1 MQYSQQRFFLV
12 CAHSLDW
19 ERDGAHIS
27 LELSTDIDIL
37 PMDSYMKDPILRYCL
52 VFLILQQICFIIY
65 FPLPLIYIS
74 RGAPTFICIKKESK
88 QELAPLSLSPQRQL

>member
-27 LELSTDIDIL
+27 LESTDIDIL
-37 PMDSYMKDPILRYCL
+37 PMDSSMKDPLSLYFERRYCL

-74 RGAPTFICIKKESK
+74 RGAPTFICIK
-88 QELAPLSLSPQRQL
+88 R